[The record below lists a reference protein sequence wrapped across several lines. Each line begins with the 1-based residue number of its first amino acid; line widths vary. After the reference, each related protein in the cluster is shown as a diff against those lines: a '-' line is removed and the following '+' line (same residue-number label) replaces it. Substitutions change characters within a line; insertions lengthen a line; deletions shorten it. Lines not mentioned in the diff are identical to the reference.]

1 MYNEHLE
8 YLALSFVMYLV
19 VYIIVIWKVFD
30 VPGCCTPSSLNQKRN
45 HMVLL
50 FLQKR
55 NHMVISL
62 YFLTYVVIANSIE
75 SMSLCWVCH
84 RWGSEG
90 ENEDDSSIEITW
102 LSVVVA

>member
-1 MYNEHLE
+1 M
-8 YLALSFVMYLV
+8 
-19 VYIIVIWKVFD
+19 
-30 VPGCCTPSSLNQKRN
+30 
-45 HMVLL
+45 
-50 FLQKR
+50 
-55 NHMVISL
+55 ISL

-75 SMSLCWVCH
+75 SLSLCWVCH

>member
-50 FLQKR
+50 FLQFFL
-55 NHMVISL
+55 SLPL
-62 YFLTYVVIANSIE
+62 YFDTRCKLAR
-75 SMSLCWVCH
+75 L
-84 RWGSEG
+84 
-90 ENEDDSSIEITW
+90 
-102 LSVVVA
+102 LSDW